1 MKCIVCDRCKAI
13 IENPR
18 RCRVVTCARPLKP
31 RTTCDKGGKVP
42 YRGDDPRQNDLLWE
56 KEVCDKCLDELEAFF
71 EAGEGINPHPPEPTE
86 PDPDIPTDPD
96 DSGESG
102 GETGG
107 ETPDTGDGGE
117 DGGGDE
123 ENPGDAGDGETQL

>member
-18 RCRVVTCARPLKP
+18 RCRVITCARPLKP
-31 RTTCDKGGKVP
+31 RTSCDKGGKVP
-42 YRGDDPRQNDLLWE
+42 YRGNDPQQNDLLWE

-86 PDPDIPTDPD
+86 PDPDIPTDDPD
-96 DSGESG
+96 ESG

-107 ETPDTGDGGE
+107 ENPPDTGDGGE
-117 DGGGDE
+117 DG
-123 ENPGDAGDGETQL
+123 ENPDNGGNGESLL